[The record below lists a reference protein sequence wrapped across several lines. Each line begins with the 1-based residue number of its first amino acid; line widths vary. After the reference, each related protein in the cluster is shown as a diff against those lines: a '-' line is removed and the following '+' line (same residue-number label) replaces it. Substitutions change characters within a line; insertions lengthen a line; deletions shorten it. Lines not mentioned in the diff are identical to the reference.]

1 MSEATPRYDLPFI
14 IPGQAQKE
22 HYHNEAL
29 TRIDAALHPC
39 AEAAGASDP
48 PAAPEEGQAW
58 IVGPAPTGAWTG
70 QAQALAMWT
79 DSGWRF
85 VAPAAGMTVWNR
97 AHDYPMR
104 WDGSAWTAGELACS
118 AVLVG
123 GLQVVS
129 ARQPAVPSPSG
140 GTVIDVEAR
149 QALAAVIA
157 TLMSHG
163 LTE

>member
-1 MSEATPRYDLPFI
+1 MSEATPRYELPFL

-22 HYHNEAL
+22 FFHNEAL

-39 AEAAGASDP
+39 VEAAGAAAA
-48 PAAPEEGQAW
+48 PAQPEEGQAW
-58 IVGPAPTGAWTG
+58 IVGAGAGGAWAG
-70 QAQALAMWT
+70 QEGSLAIWT
-79 DSGWRF
+79 AGGWRF
-85 VAPAAGMTVWNR
+85 VAPREGMSVWNR
-97 AHDYPMR
+97 EAGHAIR
-104 WDGSAWTAGELACS
+104 WDGAGWSGGELAGS
-118 AVLVG
+118 ALLVG
-123 GLQVVS
+123 GVQVVS

-149 QALAAVIA
+149 QAVAAIIA